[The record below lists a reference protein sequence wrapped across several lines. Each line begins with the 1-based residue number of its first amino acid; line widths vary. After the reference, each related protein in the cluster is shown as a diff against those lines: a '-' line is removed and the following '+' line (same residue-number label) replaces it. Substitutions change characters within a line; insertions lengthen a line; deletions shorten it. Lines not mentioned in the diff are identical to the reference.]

1 MQATRAKVAAMTGPQ
16 ARFEKNT
23 LATPEA
29 ISELTEEVMAFL
41 HAQGVEVR
49 ATHHTALV
57 LNEVLTNLGT
67 HGGCADRPAR
77 IAVIVE
83 PDRVTGEI
91 VDNGPPFDPRHAPDP
106 ILDAAVDDR
115 PVGGLGLYLVRKLSS
130 SLEYARR
137 NDENCLTFAISR
149 GTPDQGA

>member
-23 LATPEA
+23 LATPGA
-29 ISELTEEVMAFL
+29 ISELTDEVVAFL
-41 HAQGVEVR
+41 DEQGVEVR
-49 ATHHTALV
+49 AAHHIVLV

-83 PDRVTGEI
+83 PGKVTGEI
-91 VDNGPPFDPRHAPDP
+91 VDKGPAFDPRFAPDP

-137 NDENCLTFAISR
+137 NGENCLTFAISR
-149 GTPDQGA
+149 GSTDQGA